1 MPELPEVETTARSL
15 RARLIGLRAQCVG
28 GVDWPRM
35 LPQTTEDEVRALLV
49 GLCVTVVD
57 RRGKY
62 LLIGF
67 EDDRWMGLHRKMSGN
82 VLLRPSDAAHEAHT
96 HFELG
101 FDDGTLLRFVDARK
115 FGRVYL
121 FHSSAD
127 RDIFIAERLGPEP
140 LTELDAPSL
149 RRMLQGR
156 RGRLKSLL
164 LDQAFLAG
172 VGNLY
177 ADEALWVAR
186 LHPLR
191 TADSL
196 SAREIGRLATA
207 IKEVLTLGI
216 ERRGTSFSNYRDA
229 DDTPG
234 DNQHHLNVYG
244 RESQPCP
251 RCGRPIRRILIGARS
266 AHFCASCQRS
276 PSPPPSP
283 VRGARELRVEPR
295 PSGERPRGARGRG
308 AVQAASNF

>member
-62 LLIGF
+62 LLI
-67 EDDRWMGLHRKMSGN
+67 
-82 VLLRPSDAAHEAHT
+82 
-96 HFELG
+96 G

-196 SAREIGRLATA
+196 SAREI
-207 IKEVLTLGI
+207 
-216 ERRGTSFSNYRDA
+216 
-229 DDTPG
+229 
-234 DNQHHLNVYG
+234 
-244 RESQPCP
+244 
-251 RCGRPIRRILIGARS
+251 
-266 AHFCASCQRS
+266 
-276 PSPPPSP
+276 
-283 VRGARELRVEPR
+283 
-295 PSGERPRGARGRG
+295 
-308 AVQAASNF
+308 

>member
-1 MPELPEVETTARSL
+1 VPELPEVETTARSL
-15 RARLIGLRAQCVG
+15 RARLIGLHVRCVG

-35 LPQTTEDEVRALLV
+35 LPQTSEDEVRAALT
-49 GLCVTVVD
+49 GLAVTVVD

-62 LLIGF
+62 LLLGF
-67 EDDRWMGLHRKMSGN
+67 EDDRWLALHRKMSGN
-82 VLLRPSDAAHEAHT
+82 VLLRASDAPPEMHT

-101 FDDGTLLRFVDARK
+101 FDDGTLLRFIDARK

-121 FHSSAD
+121 FDSASA
-127 RDIFIAERLGPEP
+127 RDIFVAERLGPEP
-140 LTELDAPSL
+140 LTELDPASL
-149 RRMLQGR
+149 KRMLQGR

-191 TADSL
+191 SADSL
-196 SAREIGRLATA
+196 STREIGRLALA
-207 IKEVLTLGI
+207 VKEVLTLGI
-216 ERRGTSFSNYRDA
+216 ERRGTSFNNYRDA

-266 AHFCASCQRS
+266 AHFCPKCQR
-276 PSPPPSP
+276 
-283 VRGARELRVEPR
+283 L
-295 PSGERPRGARGRG
+295 PSGS
-308 AVQAASNF
+308 Q